1 MSNCQIFVF
10 YFLFYRK
17 SKKHETL
24 NIKFGM
30 SIFGKCPLKTV
41 DYEERKLSK
50 LKNSSNI
57 LEQLKARREHCIENL
72 LVGNINLNDRPDVDE
87 ILHLNEDIESNRGR
101 DLLRYIQPEQPIN
114 LGELVTIIHHDQLE
128 QDHNNST
135 NDEEANTQ

>member
-1 MSNCQIFVF
+1 MECP
-10 YFLFYRK
+10 FL
-17 SKKHETL
+17 
-24 NIKFGM
+24 
-30 SIFGKCPLKTV
+30 GKCPLKTV

-72 LVGNINLNDRPDVDE
+72 LVGNINLNDSPDVDE